1 MPSRFTREV
10 AIDSGELVGTGG
22 VSSFESLPGA
32 NVGALLPVSAAGAA
46 VGVASFTAGV
56 GTSAKA
62 ACVKHVDA
70 NKAQMAIFE

>member
-1 MPSRFTREV
+1 MSFHSKI
-10 AIDSGELVGTGG
+10 AIC
-22 VSSFESLPGA
+22 
-32 NVGALLPVSAAGAA
+32 ALLASTCLTQAALA